1 VSKPFLSVFIVLS
14 LALLVPSFTAQEEMV
29 GPLTREALF
38 ENNPDWQAVAAAY
51 QPKPD
56 IVDKL
61 RSLGREI
68 RIEIYLGTWCSDSKA
83 HVSEFFKVLEIADT
97 PLIQAVCVGIP
108 EAKDKRAPYYAGRDI
123 ERLPT
128 FIVFFD
134 GREMGRIVETPERSV
149 EEDLVRILGL

>member
-1 VSKPFLSVFIVLS
+1 MSKSFLNVLIILS
-14 LALLVPSFTAQEEMV
+14 LASLVPSFAAQEEIL

-38 ENNPDWQAVAAAY
+38 ENYPGWQAVAAAY
-51 QPKPD
+51 QPKSD
-56 IVDKL
+56 IIDRL
-61 RSLGREI
+61 RSLGREV

-97 PLIQAVCVGIP
+97 PLIQATCVGIP

-128 FIVFFD
+128 FIVFID